1 MIQCIQ
7 WISLTFGL
15 TSITYWFTTLRFV
28 KWLQVKFKALKFCI
42 LYHYHFIIKRW
53 IYHKHVFY
61 QYYFAAFIPFVM
73 IVSFNVKT
81 FVIINRRQK
90 LSPRLHNTRSQVLN
104 HQAAKQSYVLLAIL
118 VVFGFCHIPRFV
130 LGKSI

>member
-1 MIQCIQ
+1 MYFIN
-7 WISLTFGL
+7 
-15 TSITYWFTTLRFV
+15 IT
-28 KWLQVKFKALKFCI
+28 
-42 LYHYHFIIKRW
+42 
-53 IYHKHVFY
+53 
-61 QYYFAAFIPFVM
+61 FAAFIPFVM

-118 VVFGFCHIPRFV
+118 VVFGFCHIPRFI
-130 LGKSI
+130 LGKVI